1 MIIHKR
7 DYMHCQKVLNG
18 ASHNEKCDKSHTVM
32 FCNLM
37 ILMGLLEEY
46 SSMCVCTCA
55 LEIYLF
61 IDNG

>member
-18 ASHNEKCDKSHTVM
+18 AINNEKRDNCHTVV

-37 ILMGLLEEY
+37 ILMGLLEVY
-46 SSMCVCTCA
+46 SSLCVCMYA